1 MLCRNWNWGD
11 KIASPVRRFS
21 LFSMRRLRKLIL
33 AKQNWPLENIQPTT
47 EIENQDK
54 KENINILTSKIW
66 DGNW

>member
-1 MLCRNWNWGD
+1 
-11 KIASPVRRFS
+11 
-21 LFSMRRLRKLIL
+21 MRRLRKLIL